1 VQGSAWRGLLLFLAA
16 ICSEIFI
23 GHNALGVYVTV
34 ATAGIIAIGYTAA
47 ATIARQN
54 FKADS
59 GQLGLRDILVL
70 IIAGMGAAIVV
81 ATAMV
86 GLFIAVGILT
96 LRDYFPSVLRSLIG
110 DSIGIIVI
118 SPILLRFSYLRQ
130 QFTAPNLA
138 AISLEVAIYG
148 ILIAMGLWIIVS
160 NRGAHGSNFF
170 YILFL
175 PVVITAVRFGVDGA
189 CLSLLATQIGL
200 VQLLQ
205 QYGSDADTFT
215 EYQTLMF
222 ALTATGLVVGA
233 IVSEREQAQ
242 LAYRRAMEQLKNREG
257 EAIRAGRFN
266 LASGMAAALAHEIN
280 QPITAARALARS
292 AQHLLRTPA
301 PDVHR
306 VDRNLATMIGQIDVA
321 GRIVRGMREFLQRGR
336 PSLSQFAIRELL
348 DDALL
353 LIRPEAFS
361 AQIACEVVVPPDLS
375 KICGDRGQLE
385 QVVLNLVRNSID
397 SIAEAKR
404 GAGHIRIEALKSERR
419 CELEIRVKDNG
430 RGVSAEV
437 ADRLFEPL
445 TTSKEHGL
453 GLGLSICASIVEAHR
468 GKIWLEATSADGTE
482 FRLRVPFG
490 SVRPS

>member
-1 VQGSAWRGLLLFLAA
+1 
-16 ICSEIFI
+16 
-23 GHNALGVYVTV
+23 
-34 ATAGIIAIGYTAA
+34 
-47 ATIARQN
+47 
-54 FKADS
+54 
-59 GQLGLRDILVL
+59 
-70 IIAGMGAAIVV
+70 
-81 ATAMV
+81 
-86 GLFIAVGILT
+86 
-96 LRDYFPSVLRSLIG
+96 
-110 DSIGIIVI
+110 
-118 SPILLRFSYLRQ
+118 
-130 QFTAPNLA
+130 
-138 AISLEVAIYG
+138 
-148 ILIAMGLWIIVS
+148 
-160 NRGAHGSNFF
+160 
-170 YILFL
+170 
-175 PVVITAVRFGVDGA
+175 
-189 CLSLLATQIGL
+189 
-200 VQLLQ
+200 
-205 QYGSDADTFT
+205 
-215 EYQTLMF
+215 
-222 ALTATGLVVGA
+222 
-233 IVSEREQAQ
+233 
-242 LAYRRAMEQLKNREG
+242 
-257 EAIRAGRFN
+257 
-266 LASGMAAALAHEIN
+266 
-280 QPITAARALARS
+280 
-292 AQHLLRTPA
+292 
-301 PDVHR
+301 VHR

-490 SVRPS
+490 PVRPS